1 MMAGRLVLVV
11 TLMVMVGAFFYWDLG
26 AYLTLESLKAQQT
39 ALDALVAADVVLIS
53 AVFFVV
59 YVLVTALSIPG
70 AAIMTLAAG
79 GMFGLGL
86 GLLIVSFASTI
97 GATLAMLV
105 SRYLLRDQVQ
115 RRFQRQMDAINEG
128 VKKDGAFYLFTL
140 RLVPIFPFF
149 VVNLLMGLTNIR
161 VLVYFIVSQIGML
174 AGTIVYVNAG
184 TQLAQV
190 STLSDIVSPALLG
203 SFVLLGLFPLLAKKL
218 MDWIRVRRVYRG
230 FLKPAYFDQ
239 DVVVIGA
246 GSGGLVAALIVATLR
261 ARVTLVEKDKMGGDC
276 LNTGCV
282 PSKSLIRS
290 AKLAADMRRGHDL
303 GFAAPA
309 PNVDFNAVMER
320 VQRIIKTI
328 EPHDSPER
336 YESLG
341 VDVALG
347 RAVVKSPWQVEVID
361 DSGEVRTINT
371 RSIIIASGASPFVP
385 PIEGLADI
393 VYLTSDTVWSVR
405 EQPERLV
412 VLGGG
417 PIGSEMSQAFARLGS
432 QVTQVEASDRVMTRE
447 DPEVSEL
454 VGSALQA
461 DGVRLL
467 TSHMAKSVLTD
478 TDGGHV
484 LVAEPTE
491 GGEAVQVPFDSIMVA
506 VGRRANVTGFGLED
520 IGVELTE
527 RGTVAVNDFLQTNFP
542 NIYAIGDVAGPYQ
555 FTHTASHMAYYAAT
569 NALFATFW
577 RQKVDYSVVP
587 WCTFVSPEVAHVGL
601 SETEAVSKGVAYE
614 VTRYDIAGLDRA
626 LADEEAHG
634 FVKVLTAMGSDRII
648 GATIVADHAGD
659 LLHEYVLAMKHGLG
673 LGKILGTI
681 HVYPTL
687 AEMNKFAAS
696 EWRKAHKPDWALDLL
711 ARFHDWRRGNRH
723 QSRGARL
730 EEN

>member
-1 MMAGRLVLVV
+1 
-11 TLMVMVGAFFYWDLG
+11 
-26 AYLTLESLKAQQT
+26 
-39 ALDALVAADVVLIS
+39 
-53 AVFFVV
+53 
-59 YVLVTALSIPG
+59 
-70 AAIMTLAAG
+70 MTLAAG

-149 VVNLLMGLTNIR
+149 VVNLLMGLTNMR
-161 VLVYFIVSQIGML
+161 VLVYCIVSQIGML

-190 STLSDIVSPALLG
+190 STLSDIVSPTLLG

-303 GFAAPA
+303 GFAASA

-341 VDVALG
+341 VDVAL
-347 RAVVKSPWQVEVID
+347 I
-361 DSGEVRTINT
+361 
-371 RSIIIASGASPFVP
+371 
-385 PIEGLADI
+385 
-393 VYLTSDTVWSVR
+393 
-405 EQPERLV
+405 
-412 VLGGG
+412 
-417 PIGSEMSQAFARLGS
+417 
-432 QVTQVEASDRVMTRE
+432 
-447 DPEVSEL
+447 
-454 VGSALQA
+454 
-461 DGVRLL
+461 
-467 TSHMAKSVLTD
+467 
-478 TDGGHV
+478 
-484 LVAEPTE
+484 
-491 GGEAVQVPFDSIMVA
+491 
-506 VGRRANVTGFGLED
+506 
-520 IGVELTE
+520 
-527 RGTVAVNDFLQTNFP
+527 
-542 NIYAIGDVAGPYQ
+542 
-555 FTHTASHMAYYAAT
+555 
-569 NALFATFW
+569 
-577 RQKVDYSVVP
+577 
-587 WCTFVSPEVAHVGL
+587 
-601 SETEAVSKGVAYE
+601 
-614 VTRYDIAGLDRA
+614 
-626 LADEEAHG
+626 
-634 FVKVLTAMGSDRII
+634 
-648 GATIVADHAGD
+648 
-659 LLHEYVLAMKHGLG
+659 
-673 LGKILGTI
+673 
-681 HVYPTL
+681 
-687 AEMNKFAAS
+687 
-696 EWRKAHKPDWALDLL
+696 
-711 ARFHDWRRGNRH
+711 
-723 QSRGARL
+723 
-730 EEN
+730 